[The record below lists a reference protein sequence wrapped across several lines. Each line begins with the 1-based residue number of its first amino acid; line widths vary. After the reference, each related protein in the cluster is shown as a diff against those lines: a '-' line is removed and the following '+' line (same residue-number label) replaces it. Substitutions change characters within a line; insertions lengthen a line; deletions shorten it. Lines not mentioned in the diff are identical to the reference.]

1 MRKIMRILLCT
12 SIIVSGCSFIPKNQ
26 TKDIPKTVSVKDY
39 DGQYIGEHKKRNEV
53 FLKKHKDEAI
63 KKYKDYV
70 KDTFDY
76 DCKINLV
83 EAYTNKSGFSEKSK
97 TDGLVVVGTVNYDVP
112 FQFRLIFVES
122 GNGVAITTFTPG
134 HVNETSAAV
143 AAMMYKRYE
152 PEIERARLKFKSE
165 VEKNG
170 YYTMN
175 EKLQKKQE
183 FNGVTKQ
190 FLNFNTD
197 SIDDLDKF
205 KKEFKPVMHL
215 KGDAFNQQLQNL
227 INKYPQIQKNMESE
241 FIAYYDKGE
250 NRETV
255 ANYVWNLQKTTND
268 TMKLYPGNKSII
280 FYKDKVSASQL
291 DEHKRLQSDS
301 QEISISGGENDEK
314 NDHITDLDAIELS
327 SSWNYNS
334 KLVAG
339 KNALLSDSL
348 LRDIKVLSSNAKD
361 DADMLETE
369 LHAVINAMSQ
379 NEGKSVDALKNSTAS
394 LKNNLTKLKEQ
405 LDKTTH

>member
-70 KDTFDY
+70 KDTFGY

-97 TDGLVVVGTVNYDVP
+97 VDGLLVVGTVNYDVP
-112 FQFRLIFVES
+112 FQLQLLFVES

-134 HVNETSAAV
+134 HINETSAAV
-143 AAMMYKRYE
+143 SAMMYKRYE
-152 PEIERARLKFKSE
+152 HEIEQARLKFKSE
-165 VEKNG
+165 VDKNG
-170 YYTMN
+170 YYAMN

-190 FLNFNTD
+190 YLNFNTD

-227 INKYPQIQKNMESE
+227 INKYPEIKKSTKNVNKYSWDLQIP
-241 FIAYYDKGE
+241 
-250 NRETV
+250 
-255 ANYVWNLQKTTND
+255 TND
-268 TMKLYPGNKSII
+268 TMKKIPGSKMMY
-280 FYKDKVSASQL
+280 FYKDSVSPS
-291 DEHKRLQSDS
+291 
-301 QEISISGGENDEK
+301 EIGEDGKLENKTNKITMSGGNWEEIQK
-314 NDHITDLDAIELS
+314 E
-327 SSWNYNS
+327 
-334 KLVAG
+334 
-339 KNALLSDSL
+339 
-348 LRDIKVLSSNAKD
+348 IK
-361 DADMLETE
+361 
-369 LHAVINAMSQ
+369 
-379 NEGKSVDALKNSTAS
+379 
-394 LKNNLTKLKEQ
+394 
-405 LDKTTH
+405 